1 MNQHPTP
8 FDLQGL
14 IRGDLP
20 DHSCWQVIVHLA
32 GGCRE
37 CVIELTIQMRLL
49 FELEEE
55 CEVEE
60 LPVHAAKVYDEVI
73 DRVFLS
79 VQPHIRFACEETLHA
94 REALVLLENEG
105 SAGFVNALENF
116 PGLAGYWA
124 LLDRLRALRFDNPKE
139 MIRLAHLAVLI
150 AEQLSSE
157 WFGDDVLCDLRCR
170 AAIELSN
177 AYRVADDL
185 VEAERVLGEAAELY
199 ESGRK
204 DPLLGARLFDV
215 QASLLGACRQFGA
228 ASAALDAVRKTYLE
242 YGDSHLAGRA
252 LIKKALYV
260 SYSGDPEESL
270 HLGGQ
275 GLELL
280 DPERDPSLVLL
291 ALHNQAFFLVECGRY
306 REARMLLWQASAR
319 YRGSMGKIQHLKF
332 RWIEGRANV
341 GLNELD
347 RAEQILAEVR
357 KGFDA
362 AGLRYKSALV
372 TLELAMIAL
381 RRGQASEARGLV
393 LAAEGAFKALRIQRE
408 VLAAVLLL
416 EKAFE
421 TDTATLGLL
430 EEMYKFLTKAE
441 ADPNLILKTWLSD
454 ARQA

>member
-1 MNQHPTP
+1 
-8 FDLQGL
+8 
-14 IRGDLP
+14 
-20 DHSCWQVIVHLA
+20 
-32 GGCRE
+32 
-37 CVIELTIQMRLL
+37 
-49 FELEEE
+49 
-55 CEVEE
+55 
-60 LPVHAAKVYDEVI
+60 
-73 DRVFLS
+73 
-79 VQPHIRFACEETLHA
+79 
-94 REALVLLENEG
+94 
-105 SAGFVNALENF
+105 
-116 PGLAGYWA
+116 
-124 LLDRLRALRFDNPKE
+124 
-139 MIRLAHLAVLI
+139 
-150 AEQLSSE
+150 
-157 WFGDDVLCDLRCR
+157 
-170 AAIELSN
+170 
-177 AYRVADDL
+177 
-185 VEAERVLGEAAELY
+185 
-199 ESGRK
+199 
-204 DPLLGARLFDV
+204 
-215 QASLLGACRQFGA
+215 
-228 ASAALDAVRKTYLE
+228 
-242 YGDSHLAGRA
+242 
-252 LIKKALYV
+252 
-260 SYSGDPEESL
+260 
-270 HLGGQ
+270 
-275 GLELL
+275 
-280 DPERDPSLVLL
+280 
-291 ALHNQAFFLVECGRY
+291 
-306 REARMLLWQASAR
+306 MLLWQASAR